1 MPNRKYEET
10 HPWVTFNFDTK
21 RLGVQTW
28 THLGECFSK
37 CQHLI
42 GTPLK
47 PAVSDKLAQ
56 IYLRRGALASAAI
69 EGNTLSEAELE
80 EILDQRKKLSESQQ
94 YLEAEI
100 QNIIHAL
107 NDVKLSVMAK
117 EKFQLTPEWIMK
129 VHAQLLEGLE
139 EPEYVVPGQT
149 RKVPVAVGN
158 YKGVPAE
165 DVDFLIQKLCDWV
178 NTMLLEIDEE
188 RDTSPPD
195 AAFIKTFFVA
205 ILAHLY
211 IAWIHPFGDG
221 NGRTARVIECAIF
234 AHSGLIPWIS
244 TNLLSDYFNRTRSK
258 YYERLEATS
267 RNGDVSGFIAYSA
280 IGLRDQLRDQIIV
293 VQSEQKKVAWV
304 NYVHEILD
312 REPSTVSHRCRKL
325 VLAMPVGEELSA
337 KDIQFL
343 SPAIAANYGS
353 VHEKTLK
360 RDLNRLVELSLLEKV
375 EKNLYR
381 VRFDQMDAFTPRHEN
396 SRETSAMKIMK
407 TRVRK
412 IVKSDI

>member
-1 MPNRKYEET
+1 MQSRKYEET
-10 HPWVTFNFDTK
+10 HPWLTFAFDAN
-21 RLGVQTW
+21 RLGVPTW

-47 PAVSDKLAQ
+47 PAFADKLAE

-69 EGNTLSEAELE
+69 EGNSLSEAELG
-80 EILDQRKKLSESQQ
+80 EILDKKKKLPKSQQ
-94 YLEAEI
+94 YLEEEI
-100 QNIIHAL
+100 QNIIHTL

-129 VHAQLLEGLE
+129 VHAQLLAGLE
-139 EPEYVVPGQT
+139 EPEYVVPGKT
-149 RKVPVAVGN
+149 RKVSVVVGN

-188 RDTSPPD
+188 RATSPD

-211 IAWIHPFGDG
+211 IAWIHPFGNG

-234 AHSGLIPWIS
+234 AHSELVPWIS
-244 TNLLSDYFNRTRSK
+244 TNLLSDYFNRTRNK
-258 YYERLEATS
+258 YYERLAATS

-280 IGLRDQLRDQIIV
+280 IGLRDQLRDQIIM
-293 VQSEQKKVAWV
+293 VQGEQKKVAWA
-304 NYVHEILD
+304 NYVHEVLD
-312 REPSTVSHRCRKL
+312 RESSTVSHRCRKL
-325 VLAMPVGEELSA
+325 VLAMQVGEVLSA
-337 KDIQFL
+337 QDIQFL
-343 SPAIAANYGS
+343 SPAIASNYGPGR
-353 VHEKTLK
+353 EKTFK
-360 RDLNRLVELSLLEKV
+360 RDLNRLVELGLLEKV
-375 EKNLYR
+375 DKNLYCVR
-381 VRFDQMDAFTPRHEN
+381 VDQMDAFTPRPEN
-396 SRETSAMKIMK
+396 SRETSAMKIRK
-407 TRVRK
+407 TRGRK
-412 IVKSDI
+412 IV